1 MAVVQ
6 EGQTRMLEL
15 LQPIV
20 GIIIKIPIQDRVQL
34 RIIQV
39 ADQIIIVIHDL
50 LQIIIHTI
58 EAILIAAQIQTITQP
73 HLRIIPVLI
82 TVGLVAQAELTIQEV
97 VVVEV
102 EAITTPEVV
111 EVEVILIQ
119 EAVVVEAVALVR
131 AVVEEVVPAVAVLV
145 GVQVVAHQVVAQEAV
160 ADNIEI

>member
-1 MAVVQ
+1 MEVVQ

-15 LQPIV
+15 LRPIV
-20 GIIIKIPIQDRVQL
+20 GIIIKITIQDRVQH

-39 ADQIIIVIHDL
+39 ADQIIIIAIRDL

-58 EAILIAAQIQTITQP
+58 EVILIAAQIQTITQP

-82 TVGLVAQAELTIQEV
+82 TVGLVAQAEHTIQEV

-131 AVVEEVVPAVAVLV
+131 AVVEEVVPAVVVLV
-145 GVQVVAHQVVAQEAV
+145 GVQAVAHQVVAQEAV
-160 ADNIEI
+160 VDNM